1 MSEERKKIVIS
12 EVIDLLHNGY
22 TRTPE
27 GWGST
32 GYNPKIGSIQ
42 EHYGI
47 TDTSTMT
54 ATAQMRALFQH
65 PKLKNQKI
73 RKVVELPFEIVDEE
87 ENTVAETSA
96 TGVYTDH
103 TSILPDDAETT
114 VTVNEFE
121 TTQG

>member
-27 GWGST
+27 T
-32 GYNPKIGSIQ
+32 NGYDASIGSIQ
-42 EHYGI
+42 EFYGI
-47 TDTSTMT
+47 VDTSTMT
-54 ATAQMRALFQH
+54 AVAQMRALFQH
-65 PKLKNQKI
+65 PKLKKAKT
-73 RKVVELPFEIVDEE
+73 RKVTVLPFDIVDEE
-87 ENTVAETSA
+87 ETTVAETVTA
-96 TGVYTDH
+96 GRV
-103 TSILPDDAETT
+103 LDDAETT